1 MRACPSVA
9 AAASRGVVVHH
20 ATARA
25 RSSPRVVLP
34 ASSRRGV
41 AIARAPRADASG
53 DGVVDAPSPSPSPS
67 PSPPPLSL
75 AEEEEE
81 EEDPDAEARAAL
93 TRRLMALAAASSRG
107 QQDTRDTR
115 ASVEDVVTELEFMNP
130 TTDPASA
137 IDGEWTLVYA
147 NVEAFRSSPFFWAFQ
162 DAIPGGEDL
171 ANGVFKFTAGLPVA
185 GTAGPFGAIKQIVNL
200 ESGASHLI
208 TLVPVRPRRR
218 GERRSLRTL
227 PGASLRPPPLAFN
240 PDTPR
245 RLSTPL
251 LTPLNSTHPERP
263 SGELVSEVEMKIF
276 DPFFGALSG
285 ISGVVVSAAN
295 VRVVDEETIA
305 VAPRTTRIRNSN
317 VGAGLLE
324 GASYEYS
331 FVYHAGPRRDA
342 VPPSRTYFLF
352 ALRPLRRSRPSNESP
367 RTPRHQTTHQSH
379 HFPPRRPP
387 IIKRTQASSCRR
399 RTRSRR

>member
-1 MRACPSVA
+1 MTMRACPSVA

-147 NVEAFRSSPFFWAFQ
+147 NVEAFRSSPFLWAFQ

-218 GERRSLRTL
+218 GERRSLRTS
-227 PGASLRPPPLAFN
+227 PGVSLRPSPLASFN
-240 PDTPR
+240 PRHT
-245 RLSTPL
+245 ST
-251 LTPLNSTHPERP
+251 
-263 SGELVSEVEMKIF
+263 KAF
-276 DPFFGALSG
+276 Q
-285 ISGVVVSAAN
+285 
-295 VRVVDEETIA
+295 
-305 VAPRTTRIRNSN
+305 
-317 VGAGLLE
+317 
-324 GASYEYS
+324 
-331 FVYHAGPRRDA
+331 
-342 VPPSRTYFLF
+342 
-352 ALRPLRRSRPSNESP
+352 LR
-367 RTPRHQTTHQSH
+367 
-379 HFPPRRPP
+379 F
-387 IIKRTQASSCRR
+387 
-399 RTRSRR
+399 